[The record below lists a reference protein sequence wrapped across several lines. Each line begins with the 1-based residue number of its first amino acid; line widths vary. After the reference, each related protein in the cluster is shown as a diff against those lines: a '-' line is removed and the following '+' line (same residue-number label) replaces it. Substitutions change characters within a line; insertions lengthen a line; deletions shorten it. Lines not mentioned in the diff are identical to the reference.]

1 MIERD
6 WLEDFKS
13 QCERNLARS
22 VAERMRYGFC
32 YVYKPVLDD
41 ADWRAFASTEEYR
54 RWCQDNLPT
63 YLGYGEPDELQARI
77 LDEKQ

>member
-13 QCERNLARS
+13 QCECNLART
-22 VAERMRYGFC
+22 VEQRMRYGFC

-41 ADWRAFASTEEYR
+41 VGWRSFDSTEEYR

-63 YLGYGEPDELQARI
+63 YLGYGKPDELQARI